1 MYVIKST
8 MVNARC
14 VRLRD
19 RIQIGGDAASIV
31 AVKLDDGEVL
41 LSISGPTVEAELCLP
56 DGADVEVLQNYWGS
70 DGRQRQIAGTTM
82 SGREFPSEATI
93 WERWSALG
101 AIWEV
106 ES

>member
-8 MVNARC
+8 KVKSRC

-19 RIQIGGDAASIV
+19 RIQIGGEAASIV

-56 DGADVEVLQNYWGS
+56 DGADIEVLQNYWGS
-70 DGRQRQIAGTTM
+70 DGKHRQIAGVSQGST
-82 SGREFPSEATI
+82 GFPAESTV
-93 WERWSALG
+93 WERWSEPG

-106 ES
+106 ET